1 MAEHI
6 KHQTNSPHDT
16 QQQGNLENKNRPIAW
31 AFAEIG
37 SNEPIKTKVDR
48 LRAYYALAEP
58 RLKNYTSGQMQFEK

>member
-1 MAEHI
+1 MSI
-6 KHQTNSPHDT
+6 
-16 QQQGNLENKNRPIAW
+16 
-31 AFAEIG
+31 AEIG